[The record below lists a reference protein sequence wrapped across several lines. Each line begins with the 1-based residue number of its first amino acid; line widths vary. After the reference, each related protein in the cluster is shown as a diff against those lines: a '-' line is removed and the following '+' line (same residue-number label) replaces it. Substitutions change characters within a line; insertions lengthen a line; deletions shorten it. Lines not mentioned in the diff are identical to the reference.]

1 MTVGILGLGLIGGS
15 LARAYAKAG
24 NRVLACEK
32 DESILEFAQLSG
44 AVDAELKSDNLSE
57 CDLILL
63 SIYADASANWLEA
76 NAQHISANAL
86 VIDCCGIKTDICRRC
101 FPIAQKYGFTFV
113 GGHPMAGSHYSG
125 FKYSRSNM
133 FQGAPMVIV
142 PPVYAAGRR
151 AYASQGQG

>member
-32 DESILEFAQLSG
+32 DKSILEFAQLSG

-63 SIYADASANWLEA
+63 YI
-76 NAQHISANAL
+76 
-86 VIDCCGIKTDICRRC
+86 
-101 FPIAQKYGFTFV
+101 
-113 GGHPMAGSHYSG
+113 
-125 FKYSRSNM
+125 
-133 FQGAPMVIV
+133 
-142 PPVYAAGRR
+142 
-151 AYASQGQG
+151 